1 MYVLRLNTARIGNL
15 NATSRYLESKE
26 DDRLQTAIV
35 ALSFLSTDNVMCAQ
49 AIHDEGCMKLLVPHL
64 NAPIQGM
71 RGAVASTLRNMYV
84 LGPEAKDEFLKLGGL
99 NRLVEQ
105 LKLFALLAAKLTFSL
120 ESGRRKVNQ
129 SSVHALCGRHSH
141 W

>member
-49 AIHDEGCMKLLVPHL
+49 VP
-64 NAPIQGM
+64 
-71 RGAVASTLRNMYV
+71 RLRSIT
-84 LGPEAKDEFLKLGGL
+84 G
-99 NRLVEQ
+99 
-105 LKLFALLAAKLTFSL
+105 
-120 ESGRRKVNQ
+120 
-129 SSVHALCGRHSH
+129 
-141 W
+141 